1 MTALWYAS
9 RATGLALLVMLTA
22 VVVLGALNG
31 GRFAARNW
39 PRFAISD
46 VHRNLSLITVAFL
59 VVHVATAI
67 IDPYAGI
74 AWLDAVV
81 PFVSTY
87 HPFWLGLGALASDL
101 FLALIVSSLLR
112 PRISQRVWR
121 AVHWA
126 AYVCWPVAVLHGWGI
141 GGADSRLLW
150 VLALIVVCVLA
161 VIVAVG
167 WRLASSHPDTEARRA
182 PWAKAR

>member
-22 VVVLGALNG
+22 VMVLGALNR

-39 PRFAISD
+39 PRFAIAD
-46 VHRNLSLITVAFL
+46 VHRNLSLVTVAFL
-59 VVHVATAI
+59 VVHVTTAI

-81 PFVSTY
+81 PFVSAY
-87 HPFWLGLGALASDL
+87 HPFWLGLGAVASDL
-101 FLALIVSSLLR
+101 FIALIVSSLLR
-112 PRISQRVWR
+112 TRIRQRTWR

-126 AYVCWPVAVLHGWGI
+126 AYASWPIAVVHGWGI
-141 GGADSRLLW
+141 GGADARLVW
-150 VLALIVVCVLA
+150 VLVLMVICVLA
-161 VIVAVG
+161 VFAAVG
-167 WRLASSHPDTEARRA
+167 WRLVSSHPDTEARRA
-182 PWAKAR
+182 PWARVR

>member
-9 RATGLALLVMLTA
+9 RATGLALLIMLTA
-22 VVVLGALNG
+22 IVVLGALNG

-46 VHRNLSLITVAFL
+46 LHRNLSLVTVAFL

-81 PFVSTY
+81 PFVSVY
-87 HPFWLGLGALASDL
+87 HPLWLGLGAVASDL
-101 FLALIVSSLLR
+101 FLALIFSSLLR

-121 AVHWA
+121 ALHWT
-126 AYVCWPVAVLHGWGI
+126 AYACWPIAVLHGWGI
-141 GGADSRLLW
+141 GGADSRLAW
-150 VLALIVVCVLA
+150 VLVVMVICVLA

-167 WRLASSHPDTEARRA
+167 WRLVSSHPDSEARRA
-182 PWAKAR
+182 PWTRVR